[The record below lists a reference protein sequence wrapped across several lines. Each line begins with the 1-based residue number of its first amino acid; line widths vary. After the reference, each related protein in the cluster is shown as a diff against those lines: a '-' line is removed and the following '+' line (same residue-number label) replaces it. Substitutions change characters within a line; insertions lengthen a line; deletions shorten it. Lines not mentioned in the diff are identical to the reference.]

1 MLKLPSYPKVFPGAA
16 WLGAGVL
23 LAIGT
28 PRPAAA
34 QVQVTVNQTP
44 IVFEGQPPVERGGRV
59 LVPLRGVLE
68 RLGAFVRY
76 DDLTKTVTALR
87 GGTNITLP
95 VGSRRALIGDR
106 AVTLEVPAT
115 IVGGSVLVP
124 LRFVAESLGARVTYD
139 VGTQS
144 VAIALPQNGAPGGVG
159 GGGVVRAAPGGES
172 PVPEVGVMTEG
183 VVTAVY
189 PDLSPKRIV
198 VRMMSRSNG
207 PDEVTIPLR
216 PDVRVAVRR
225 PNTLLAITLD
235 RVRVGD
241 TVSVQQTREGVATF
255 VEVTARANAST
266 AVGETDETPRRPAG
280 VRGANVPGS
289 SSEETTTA
297 ANVLSGEFLESSKIK
312 NNAYVLKMTDG
323 RLIEVPGSVL
333 VLYGGDRIGVNDL
346 RSGDRVTIAVD
357 PKTKRGTRVRV
368 AVEQ

>member
-1 MLKLPSYPKVFPGAA
+1 MRQCLLCPKVFPRAA
-16 WLGAGVL
+16 WLGAGLL
-23 LAIGT
+23 LASVVAAPPT
-28 PRPAAA
+28 ARAAA
-34 QVQVTVNQTP
+34 QVRVTINQTP

-76 DDLTKTVTALR
+76 DSLTKTVTALR

-106 AVTLEVPAT
+106 AVSLEVPAT

-144 VAIALPQNGAPGGVG
+144 VTIALPAEGGA
-159 GGGVVRAAPGGES
+159 VVRAPSES
-172 PVPEVGVMTEG
+172 PAPQVEVTTEG
-183 VVTAVY
+183 TISAVY

-198 VRMMSRSNG
+198 VRLKTASGAN
-207 PDEVTIPLR
+207 DEVTIPLR
-216 PDVRVAVRR
+216 PDARIAVRR

-255 VEVTARANAST
+255 VEVTARAGST
-266 AVGETDETPRRPAG
+266 APEPAETMPPRTGGAAG
-280 VRGANVPGS
+280 GAGANGDA
-289 SSEETTTA
+289 TAA
-297 ANVLSGEFLESSKIK
+297 ANVFKGEFLEASKIK
-312 NNAYVLKMTDG
+312 NGAYVLKMSDG
-323 RLIEVPGSVL
+323 RLIEVPDSVL
-333 VLYGGDRIGVNDL
+333 VLYGGDRLGVDDL
-346 RSGDRVTIAVD
+346 RSGDRLTIAVD
-357 PKTKRGTRVRV
+357 PKTKRGTRIRV

>member
-1 MLKLPSYPKVFPGAA
+1 VVAA
-16 WLGAGVL
+16 
-23 LAIGT
+23 
-28 PRPAAA
+28 PRPARGAA

-144 VAIALPQNGAPGGVG
+144 VAIALPQSGTPAG
-159 GGGVVRAAPGGES
+159 GGSPSPEIGVT
-172 PVPEVGVMTEG
+172 TEG

-198 VRMMSRSNG
+198 VRMSRSNG

-266 AVGETDETPRRPAG
+266 AAGETEETPRRPAG
-280 VRGANVPGS
+280 VRGANAPGA

-323 RLIEVPGSVL
+323 RIIEVPGSVL

>member
-1 MLKLPSYPKVFPGAA
+1 MTKRFVSKK
-16 WLGAGVL
+16 
-23 LAIGT
+23 T
-28 PRPAAA
+28 SAAA
-34 QVQVTVNQTP
+34 RSGIGLLLTAAVLIAPQPGRAAAVAQVRVTVNETP

-76 DDLTKTVTALR
+76 DSLTKTVTALR

-144 VAIALPQNGAPGGVG
+144 VAIALPAENG
-159 GGGVVRAAPGGES
+159 GGTVVRAPSES
-172 PVPEVGVMTEG
+172 PAPEVEMRTEG
-183 VVTAVY
+183 VVAAVY

-198 VRMMSRSNG
+198 VRVSGSDG
-207 PDEVTIPLR
+207 PNEVTIPLR
-216 PDVRVAVRR
+216 PDARVAVRR

-241 TVSVQQTREGVATF
+241 MVSVQQTREGVATF
-255 VEVTARANAST
+255 VEVTARANSSA
-266 AVGETDETPRRPAG
+266 AAETGETPRRPESGTAAG
-280 VRGANVPGS
+280 SN
-289 SSEETTTA
+289 EDTNA
-297 ANVLSGEFLESSKIK
+297 ANVFKGDFLESSKIK
-312 NNAYVLKMTDG
+312 NGAYVLKMTDG
-323 RLIEVPGSVL
+323 RLIEVPESVL
-333 VLYGGDRIGVNDL
+333 VLYGADRIGVGDL

-357 PKTKRGTRVRV
+357 PKTRRGTRVRV